1 MDRPAT
7 VAVAATAAVAA
18 CYCAGVGA
26 AQPAAAPAAVTAA
39 PPTGPPAAPRCRGV
53 LQQKTKLRT
62 AAGRFC
68 PVVSDGGKQQ
78 ADLAVSTELVVCEES
93 ADKKGNKWM
102 RVAPLSGS
110 TWPGGG
116 GSGGWVPAASV
127 RLLGVDGVSDK
138 YAPVAE
144 IGTSFDILAAPQ
156 PAEWVA
162 QARPVLLTCEH
173 AGDTL
178 PTGEYFLARPAK
190 YLELRRHSPH
200 TSPAPRLL
208 PTLGY
213 NAAS

>member
-1 MDRPAT
+1 
-7 VAVAATAAVAA
+7 
-18 CYCAGVGA
+18 
-26 AQPAAAPAAVTAA
+26 
-39 PPTGPPAAPRCRGV
+39 
-53 LQQKTKLRT
+53 
-62 AAGRFC
+62 
-68 PVVSDGGKQQ
+68 
-78 ADLAVSTELVVCEES
+78 
-93 ADKKGNKWM
+93 M